1 MFSTMSGAVQDI
13 NINIRPTREASL
25 LGSDENFHTWNN
37 EGLDSMQSSANS
49 RRDAPRSAAA
59 L

>member
-13 NINIRPTREASL
+13 NINIRPPGEASL

-37 EGLDSMQSSANS
+37 EGLQTVCNQVLTHGEMH
-49 RRDAPRSAAA
+49 
-59 L
+59 